1 MPSTALRGSAAV
13 LLAAALFGI
22 SGAVA
27 RLVFRDAALPPTV
40 LVALRMSLSFAGLL
54 PVLALANPSL
64 LQVPRDRW
72 LPLLLWGAGP
82 MLLVQYTYFLAIAET
97 NVATAIFL
105 EYLAP
110 ILSALYRW
118 GFRGERPGPA
128 LLAGIGL
135 SVGGAG
141 LLVLG
146 GQQGMRLS
154 PLGLAYGLSAAFAMA
169 WYSEWGGR
177 FEGRV
182 GPWAQLVWGMG
193 GAALAAQFVT
203 PPWVLAPYLA
213 DRSLWPFYGFL
224 AVLASAVPFGL
235 YIYGVRALPATV
247 AMIIATAEPVV
258 AAVVAWVLL
267 GEGLGWLQLAGAGAI
282 VAAVVTVQVSTARR
296 TQGHP
301 REAEVGPVQART
313 AR

>member
-1 MPSTALRGSAAV
+1 MPPTILRGSLAV

-27 RLVFRDAALPPTV
+27 RLVFRDAALPPMV
-40 LVALRMSLSFAGLL
+40 LVALRMTLSFAGLL
-54 PVLALANPSL
+54 PALALANRNL
-64 LQVPRDRW
+64 LRVPRGQW

-110 ILSALYRW
+110 VLSALYGW
-118 GFRGERPGPA
+118 AFRQERPGPA
-128 LLAGIGL
+128 LLAGIVL

-146 GQQGMRLS
+146 GEQGMTLS
-154 PLGLAYGLSAAFAMA
+154 PLGLAYGIGAAFAMA
-169 WYSEWGGR
+169 WYSVWGGR

-213 DRSLWPFYGFL
+213 DRSLWPFYAFL
-224 AVLASAVPFGL
+224 AVLASSVPFGL

-258 AAVVAWVLL
+258 AAVVAWFLL
-267 GEGLGWLQLAGAGAI
+267 GEGLRWLQLVGAGAI
-282 VAAVVTVQVSTARR
+282 VAAVITVQVSAARR
-296 TQGHP
+296 NQEHP
-301 REAEVGPVQART
+301 GRAEAGPVEARP